1 MLFDSYQL
9 KIPSHRKVLNIIRL
23 HKEISGAEIARLV
36 GLQPSTLV
44 YILRSLRQRQ
54 FIKISRID
62 TQQGVAGKPP
72 TLWRLVPEKGFVIGL
87 EVIPNEIRATVIDF
101 ACNIIYQNTSSSV
114 QTVGKNALA
123 QSIVSCINELIEK
136 AKLPTEKIIGAGIAL
151 TGLVDRKNGL
161 IRYSRKLNVQNY
173 PIQSKLNEHFSFPL
187 EIVNDANAGALGL
200 KWHLGS
206 MIWHRDHV
214 VFLTLNEK
222 IGYMGAGLVL
232 SNRLFEGAQGTAG
245 ELVASIPSLHTL
257 IEKGRQRYG
266 DDQPIV
272 AFEKEKGNILIDD
285 VIRLANKN
293 CQVCHFVLR
302 QYSQFIAS
310 EVVRSILF
318 INPDMIVIGGDIT
331 NARELILDSIL
342 EKVKKRLQRNF
353 PTGIAIPDIH
363 FAESGIYSV
372 SLGATSLMLRRIFM
386 PDISNTQTEEK

>member
-1 MLFDSYQL
+1 MLSDSYQL

-23 HKEISGAEIARLV
+23 HTEISGAEIARLV

-54 FIKISRID
+54 FIKISRIG
-62 TQQGVAGKPP
+62 TQQGGAGKPP
-72 TLWRLVPEKGFVIGL
+72 TLWRLVPEKGYVIGL

-101 ACNIIYQNTSSSV
+101 ACKTVFQDTSTFV
-114 QTVGKNALA
+114 QTVGKDNLA
-123 QSIVSCINELIEK
+123 KSIVTCIRHLLEK
-136 AKLPTEKIIGAGIAL
+136 VTLPTEKIIGAGIAL
-151 TGLVDRKNGL
+151 TGLIDRKNGV

-173 PIQSKLNEHFSFPL
+173 PIQSELNEHFEFPL

-200 KWHLGS
+200 KWHLGT
-206 MIWHRDHV
+206 MIWHHDHV

-232 SNRLFEGAQGTAG
+232 SNRLFEGAHGTAG
-245 ELVASIPSLHTL
+245 ELTASIPSLHTL
-257 IEKGRQRYG
+257 IEKGCQRYG
-266 DDQPIV
+266 NEQPIT
-272 AFEKEKGNILIDD
+272 AFKKEKGDILIED
-285 VIRLANKN
+285 VIELTNKD

-302 QYSQFIAS
+302 QYSQFIAT

-318 INPDMIVIGGDIT
+318 INPDMIVLGGDIT
-331 NARELILDSIL
+331 NARDLILDSIL
-342 EKVKKRLQRNF
+342 DKVKKRLQRNF

-386 PDISNTQTEEK
+386 PDTPNTVTE